1 MHFAH
6 RIAGIGFAIGKDYL
20 CLGMIEEHADKF
32 TASVACC
39 SKYAYSNHILIC
51 LCPPPNFVPLRQV
64 AKMTFRRSTNVL
76 LCHLRGALPSA
87 TLDPE
92 GAKRR
97 GWITFNLR
105 TLQRPYPLN
114 FKRYQ

>member
-64 AKMTFRRSTNVL
+64 GR
-76 LCHLRGALPSA
+76 
-87 TLDPE
+87 
-92 GAKRR
+92 AKRR

-105 TLQRPYPLN
+105 TLKRPYSPN
-114 FKRYQ
+114 VKR